1 MIRSSY
7 LELTGYLLGYSQQ
20 LNVVVDELLFD
31 TKQIKF
37 KLKSK
42 IRTLQITGA
51 DIIVLNFCSYKHR

>member
-20 LNVVVDELLFD
+20 LIVVVDELLFD